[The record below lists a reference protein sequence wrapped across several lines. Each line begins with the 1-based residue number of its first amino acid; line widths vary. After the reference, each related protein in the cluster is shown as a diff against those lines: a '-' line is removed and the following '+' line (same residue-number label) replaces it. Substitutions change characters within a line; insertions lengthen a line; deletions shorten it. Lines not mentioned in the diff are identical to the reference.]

1 MLRKLAHIIVWIGV
15 FAYLAMALAFTERME
30 KTQTVENIEVEIVD
44 SSEIQFVDSDD
55 VIAKLRSHGFR
66 ISGILIDSINR
77 SAISEVVNDITGVK
91 DGRVFYTPDSD
102 LHIRIWQCRPLLR
115 IKSGGQDYYLDED
128 SNVLQFSSKYSPR
141 VIVMTGNIGLEMA
154 RNRLFGLAMFIS
166 EDLFFSSLIQE
177 IHINSKQFLEII
189 PRIGN
194 HRIFMGEADNYE
206 WKLSKLKAF
215 YEKVIPNLGWERY
228 SSIDLRY
235 GDQVVCKKIDSN
247 SIN

>member
-44 SSEIQFVDSDD
+44 SSEIQFVDRDD

-91 DGRVFYTPDSD
+91 DGCVFYTPDSD

-141 VIVMTGNIGLEMA
+141 VIVMTGNIDLEMA

-189 PRIGN
+189 PRIGK

-215 YEKVIPNLGWERY
+215 YEKAIPNLGWERY